1 MTFQLEIDA
10 YGTLNVIDE
19 AGVRHANV
27 RPVRTFPISDPDAGL
42 SLMSPDGKE
51 LAWFE
56 SIGAIGERYKEMI
69 LQCLAQTEFMPTI
82 LRISKVSSF
91 ATPSIWDIKTDRGDT
106 RLKLKGEEDIRRIT
120 RETLLITDAHGIQ
133 YLIRNTNELDK
144 GSRKILDRFL

>member
-1 MTFQLEIDA
+1 MTFKLEIDA
-10 YGTLNVIDE
+10 YGTLNVIDDT
-19 AGVRHANV
+19 GIRHTNV
-27 RPVRTFPISDPDAGL
+27 RPVRTFPISDPNAGL

-56 SIGAIGERYKEMI
+56 SIDSIDTAYKEMI
-69 LQCLAQTEFMPTI
+69 LQGLAQTEFMPTI
-82 LRISKVSSF
+82 LRITKVSSF
-91 ATPSIWDIKTDRGDT
+91 ATPSIWDITTDRGDT